1 MREDCFG
8 NPQTESYFVYHL
20 TAVDLERPHGYFGR
34 DVSKDANPRNKVLEH
49 VRDAKKFRDSYEKD
63 KESVTSRKR
72 REILSRW
79 DHPVH
84 GEEKR
89 KGMRLEMLEC
99 FSDAGECKAREK
111 DLIAEHK
118 EKWGDDCWNDRPG
131 ELVYEEPSD
140 STKVLEVRGKEMR
153 YKNLDD
159 IQRQLEVSGVKR
171 AMKRYPNTEDGLVKA
186 CETALENSETQG
198 KMFAIEGSVDRPFR
212 LKELGEGGS
221 HEDLNPHG
229 VPIASLGK
237 RVGKYPKKDIG
248 YQLNQWKRQVIRLL
262 PLDFVAPPPDR
273 KEHEVAHTLPDGRIL
288 RARGRTVDFHR
299 QASEWGDVCYNGGPV
314 RGLTSFQSMAN
325 RDDNRYTVEQSL
337 GLTPPPRWERVF
349 EMAGRE
355 GWEFVPPLERGD
367 WLSEHP
373 ALEPEKWVC
382 PEYGKVF
389 RGKGAFVGYVRENS
403 RGTLDERT
411 VTRALEN
418 GVSLAEILSSRGIYP
433 EASED

>member
-8 NPQTESYFVYHL
+8 NPQTERYFVYRM
-20 TAVDLERPHGYFGR
+20 TKEGLEMPHGYFGR
-34 DVSKDANPRNKVLEH
+34 DVRKDAHPRNKLLSH
-49 VRDAKKFRDSYEKD
+49 IRDAKMFRDSYEKD
-63 KESVTSRKR
+63 KESVSRKR
-72 REILSRW
+72 RAILSRLE
-79 DHPVH
+79 HPVY
-84 GEEKR
+84 GDEKR
-89 KGMRLEMLEC
+89 LGIRLEILEC
-99 FSDAGECKAREK
+99 FSDKGECIERERA
-111 DLIAEHK
+111 LIAEHM

-131 ELVYEEPSD
+131 ELVYEESSE
-140 STKVLEVRGKEMR
+140 STKVLEVRGKEIR
-153 YKNLDD
+153 YKTLED
-159 IQRQLEVSGVKR
+159 IQRLLDVGGVKR
-171 AMKRYPNTEDGLVKA
+171 EMKRFPDTEDGLAKA
-186 CETALENSETQG
+186 CEAALENAEIQG
-198 KMFAIEGSVDRPFR
+198 KMFAIEGSEDRPFR
-212 LKELGEGGS
+212 LREIGEGGI
-221 HEDLNPHG
+221 HEELNPHG
-229 VPIASLGK
+229 VPITSLEK
-237 RVGKYPKKDIG
+237 RVMKYAFKDIG
-248 YQLNQWKRQVIRLL
+248 HMLNQWKRQVIHLL

-273 KEHEVAHTLPDGRIL
+273 KEHEVDHTLPDGRRL
-288 RARGRTVDFHR
+288 RARGGTVDFHR

-367 WLSEHP
+367 WLSEHR

-389 RGKGAFVGYVRENS
+389 RGKGAFVGYVRETS

-418 GVSLAEILSSRGIYP
+418 GVSLAEILSSRGISP
-433 EASED
+433 DG

>member
-8 NPQTESYFVYHL
+8 NPQTERCFVYHM
-20 TAVDLERPHGYFGR
+20 TAVGFRMPHGYFGKAA
-34 DVSKDANPRNKVLEH
+34 SKDASPNKTLRRHIDEATG
-49 VRDAKKFRDSYEKD
+49 RLDSYKKD
-63 KESVTSRKR
+63 KKSVTRKQR
-72 REILSRW
+72 VILDRV

-84 GEEKR
+84 GAEWR
-89 KGMRLEMLEC
+89 LGMRLKILEC
-99 FSDAGECKAREK
+99 FSDEGECIERERE
-111 DLIAEHK
+111 LIAEHK
-118 EKWGDDCWNDRPG
+118 EKWGDDCWNDRWG
-131 ELVYEEPSD
+131 DLVYEEPSD
-140 STKVLEVRGKEMR
+140 LTKVLEVRGKEMR
-153 YKNLDD
+153 FKSLDD

-171 AMKRYPNTEDGLVKA
+171 AMKRLPDTEDGLVKA

-212 LKELGEGGS
+212 LKELGGGGS

-229 VPIASLGK
+229 VPITSLEK

-248 YQLNQWKRQVIRLL
+248 GQLNQWKRQVIHLL

-273 KEHEVAHTLPDGRIL
+273 KEHEVDHTLPDGRRL

-299 QASEWGDVCYNGGPV
+299 QASKWGDVCYNGGPV

-367 WLSEHP
+367 WLSEHR

-418 GVSLAEILSSRGIYP
+418 GVSLAEILSSRGIKP
-433 EASED
+433 K